1 MDRLTV
7 QVTFLTTGAVV
18 NYRGGSLYFDERP
31 KSKREDLYDR
41 EEELEEL
48 LTLIEERKPLIVLKG
63 IRRLGKTSLL
73 RVALNEAK
81 VPHVIVD
88 LRGVNPNSRRDLY
101 LRFQSALND
110 YLLRNK
116 PIAKKVK
123 DALKM
128 VSGISVSGFSVSI
141 SWKNLETLYSLIS
154 ALERENFVIALDEVQ
169 EARGLVGKEL
179 ASLIA
184 HFYDYGEVTFVLTGS
199 EVGLL
204 YDFLGIDNPRA
215 PLYGRAFHEIEL
227 KRFTREQSIE
237 FLREGFRQV
246 RFYVNDEI
254 LKLAVERLDGI
265 VGWLVKFGV
274 LSLRSGASREVLE
287 RVLKEA
293 SALVLS
299 ELDKFLDKRFIARK
313 RYLIVLKAIAS
324 GKATWSEIK
333 EELERVEKREIS
345 DGRLAGIL
353 NSLLKASL
361 IEKVV
366 EGRNVRYR
374 IVDPVLEF
382 ALRRRR

>member
-1 MDRLTV
+1 M
-7 QVTFLTTGAVV
+7 
-18 NYRGGSLYFDERP
+18 YFDERP